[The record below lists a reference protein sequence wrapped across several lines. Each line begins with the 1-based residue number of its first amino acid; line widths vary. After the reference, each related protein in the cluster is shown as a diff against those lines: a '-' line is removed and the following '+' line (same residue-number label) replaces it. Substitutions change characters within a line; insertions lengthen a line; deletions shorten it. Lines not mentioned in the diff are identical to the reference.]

1 MLDTKDTLILFGRS
15 PFINKI
21 RDKVPEIIKKYT
33 TMGCNYFCESFPE
46 VDYVIF
52 YDDICPKVKN
62 STIVTQYEYFK
73 YKKHKCAQLIPDYP
87 KKELYM
93 VVKNDYIF
101 TSVPNALY
109 FHFHTP
115 SMALNWAWQKGF
127 KNVVLAGIDLV
138 NHTPHF
144 DCKTAPDPDYPKWFD
159 SDLVKAKKHIKEV
172 AGRYLN
178 IFQLNPDSDM
188 EVEKITIEELLNND
202 LIKTKGENMEKVK
215 IKLKSAVILA
225 GKVAS
230 PDDEKNGIYE
240 VTKTVANELIARNRA
255 ELATDIKEKNT
266 PPAAGNDV
274 VYDIEK
280 LKEIAGKLD
289 IKFNPNIGGEK
300 LNKKIVDFLAEK
312 DEKLAEQE
320 DAIKAFDLFE
330 SNQKDE
336 QEQGETYEELV
347 KIATEA
353 NIDFQ
358 ENIGYEDLKEQVAL
372 NLEQYASELNLELGE
387 NWEIK
392 DAWEKIK
399 EKIQND

>member
-21 RDKVPEIIKKYT
+21 RDKVPEIIKKYI

-93 VVKNDYIF
+93 VIKNDYIF
-101 TSVPNALY
+101 TSVPNSLY

-127 KNVVLAGIDLV
+127 KNVVLAGIDLI

-144 DCKTAPDPDYPKWFD
+144 DCKTAPDADYPKWFD
-159 SDLVKAKKHIKEV
+159 SDLVKAKRHIKEV

-178 IFQLNPDSDM
+178 IYQLNPESDM
-188 EVEKITIEELLNND
+188 EVEKITIEELLNNE

-215 IKLKSAVILA
+215 IKLKSTTILD
-225 GKVAS
+225 GKIAS
-230 PDDEKNGIYE
+230 PEDEQKGIYE
-240 VTKTVANELIARNRA
+240 VNKILANELVARKRA
-255 ELATDIKEKNT
+255 EIITDDKQKN
-266 PPAAGNDV
+266 PAAGDSV

-300 LNKKIVDFLAEK
+300 LNKKIIDFLAEK

-336 QEQGETYEELV
+336 QEQGEAYEELV

>member
-1 MLDTKDTLILFGRS
+1 
-15 PFINKI
+15 
-21 RDKVPEIIKKYT
+21 
-33 TMGCNYFCESFPE
+33 
-46 VDYVIF
+46 
-52 YDDICPKVKN
+52 
-62 STIVTQYEYFK
+62 
-73 YKKHKCAQLIPDYP
+73 
-87 KKELYM
+87 
-93 VVKNDYIF
+93 
-101 TSVPNALY
+101 
-109 FHFHTP
+109 
-115 SMALNWAWQKGF
+115 
-127 KNVVLAGIDLV
+127 
-138 NHTPHF
+138 
-144 DCKTAPDPDYPKWFD
+144 
-159 SDLVKAKKHIKEV
+159 
-172 AGRYLN
+172 
-178 IFQLNPDSDM
+178 M
-188 EVEKITIEELLNND
+188 EVEKITIEELLNNE

-215 IKLKSAVILA
+215 IKLKSTTILD
-225 GKVAS
+225 GKIAS
-230 PDDEKNGIYE
+230 PEDEQKGIYE
-240 VTKTVANELIARNRA
+240 VNKILANELVARKRA
-255 ELATDIKEKNT
+255 EIITDDKQKN
-266 PPAAGNDV
+266 PAAGDSV

-300 LNKKIVDFLAEK
+300 LNKKIIDFLAEK

-336 QEQGETYEELV
+336 QEQGEAYEELV

>member
-93 VVKNDYIF
+93 VIKNDYIF
-101 TSVPNALY
+101 TSVLNSLY

-127 KNVVLAGIDLV
+127 KNVVLAGIDLI

-144 DCKTAPDPDYPKWFD
+144 DCKTAPDADYPKWFD
-159 SDLVKAKKHIKEV
+159 SDLVKAKRHIKEV

-178 IFQLNPDSDM
+178 IYQLNPESDM
-188 EVEKITIEELLNND
+188 EVEKITIEELLNNE

-215 IKLKSAVILA
+215 IKLKSTTILD
-225 GKVAS
+225 GKIAS
-230 PDDEKNGIYE
+230 PEDEQNGVYE
-240 VTKTVANELIARNRA
+240 VNKILANELVARKRA
-255 ELATDIKEKNT
+255 EIITDDEQKKT
-266 PPAAGNDV
+266 PAGDSV

-300 LNKKIVDFLAEK
+300 LNKKIIDFLAEK

-336 QEQGETYEELV
+336 QEQGEAYEELV